1 MAKKKVEDDAE
12 KESIE
17 DIEVDEEEMADLD
30 KDLLKE
36 DVHEIEDDKSEVD
49 DAVDLVDL
57 EKEDKELEKELKIP
71 APKARSNEKDNDYC
85 ANQG

>member
-36 DVHEIEDDKSEVD
+36 DVHEIEDDKR
-49 DAVDLVDL
+49 
-57 EKEDKELEKELKIP
+57 
-71 APKARSNEKDNDYC
+71 RS
-85 ANQG
+85 